1 MSNKR
6 IYYAIQQVTLGPS
19 ASQTAA
25 HGLQTA
31 GITTNFNLEQVFE
44 MGQLAIYQNIEG
56 IPQIEVTLNKVLDG
70 YPLLYVLATETGS
83 DISAGLTATAP
94 DLPGRQNAR
103 TDLRLSIYPDTG
115 VSAGANSEGPVAKG
129 VVTCKGMYVSSVSY
143 TFPVDGNFTEDLTL
157 VGNEKVWADT
167 GSTGQFSGNDSSP
180 AAASGVNRRQHLDM
194 TACRFPKEIPGINAT
209 TGVNADAGAG
219 NGFSTHFQNI
229 TVSVDL
235 GREAIQELGSFA
247 PYHRYVTFP
256 VSVTSEFAVL
266 AITGDGINASEKGY
280 YTAATIN
287 GTPTVATGS
296 ESACTPRFN
305 LRNNTIYL
313 QTCEGTK
320 IYLGTKNKLTSVN
333 YTGGDTGGGNVTVT
347 YSYQTFNDFVV
358 AHTAGNFADGLTAS
372 GYTAVGGQSVN
383 SPVPVDIKA
392 GQVQPKA

>member
-19 ASQTAA
+19 ADQTPV
-25 HGLQTA
+25 HGLQTV
-31 GITTNFNLEQVFE
+31 GVTTNFNLEQVFE

-70 YPLLYVLATETGS
+70 YPLIYVLATETGT
-83 DISAGLTATAP
+83 DIANNLTATSP

-115 VSAGANSEGPVAKG
+115 VSATGNPVTGG
-129 VVTCKGMYVSSVSY
+129 VVKCQGMYVSSVSY
-143 TFPVDGNFTEDLTL
+143 TFPVDGNFTEDVTL
-157 VGNEKVWADT
+157 VGNDKVWANT
-167 GSTGQFSGNDSSP
+167 GSTGEFDNNDDVP
-180 AAASGVNRRQHLDM
+180 AAASGVNRRQHLNM
-194 TACRFPKEIPGINAT
+194 TNSRFPTEIPGINNQ
-209 TGVNADAGAG
+209 GVNADAGAG

-256 VSVTSEFAVL
+256 VSVTSEFSVL
-266 AITGDGINASEKGY
+266 ATTGDGINATEKGY
-280 YTAATIN
+280 YTASTIG
-287 GTPTVATGS
+287 GTPTVATGN
-296 ESACTPRFN
+296 EGACVPRFN
-305 LRNNTIYL
+305 LRDQKIYL
-313 QTCEGTK
+313 ETCEGTK

-358 AHTAGNFADGLTAS
+358 AHTAGNFADDLSSS
-372 GYTAVGGQSVN
+372 GYNPAGSGG
-383 SPVPVDIKA
+383 
-392 GQVQPKA
+392 

>member
-1 MSNKR
+1 MANKR
-6 IYYAIQQVTLGPS
+6 IYYAIQQVTLGPA
-19 ASQTAA
+19 ASETAA
-25 HGLQTA
+25 HGLQTV

-70 YPLLYVLATETGS
+70 YPLLYALATETGS
-83 DISAGLTATAP
+83 DVGTGLTATSP

-103 TDLRLSIYPDTG
+103 TDMRLSIYPDSQ
-115 VSAGANSEGPVAKG
+115 VSADGNPVAKG

-157 VGNEKVWADT
+157 VGNDKIWADS
-167 GSTGQFSGNDSSP
+167 GSTGQFADNDDVP
-180 AAASGVNRRQHLDM
+180 ASNSGVNRRQHLNM
-194 TACRFPKEIPGINAT
+194 TACRFPTEIPGINAS
-209 TGVNADAGAG
+209 GVNADAGAG

-256 VSVTSEFAVL
+256 VSVTSEFSVL
-266 AITGDGINASEKGY
+266 ATTGDGINATEKGY
-280 YTAATIN
+280 YTATSIG
-287 GTPTVATGS
+287 GTPSVATGS
-296 ESACTPRFN
+296 ESACQPRFN
-305 LRNNTIYL
+305 LRDQKIYL
-313 QTCEGTK
+313 ETCEGTK

-358 AHTAGNFADGLTAS
+358 AHNAGNFADDVSAS
-372 GYTAVGGQSVN
+372 GYTPQSV
-383 SPVPVDIKA
+383 SKAVPVEIKA
-392 GQVQPKA
+392 GEVKFPGKA

>member
-1 MSNKR
+1 MANKR

-19 ASQTAA
+19 ASQTPA
-25 HGLQTA
+25 HGLQTV
-31 GITTNFNLEQVFE
+31 GVTTNFNLEQVFE

-83 DISAGLTATAP
+83 DISNTGLIATAP

-103 TDLRLSIYPDTG
+103 TDLRLSIYPDTE
-115 VSAGANSEGPVAKG
+115 VSASGNPVAKG

-143 TFPVDGNFTEDLTL
+143 TFPVDGNFTEDVTL
-157 VGNEKVWADT
+157 VGNDKIWADT
-167 GSTGQFSGNDSSP
+167 GATGQFADNDDVPS
-180 AAASGVNRRQHLDM
+180 ANSGVNRRQHLNM
-194 TACRFPKEIPGINAT
+194 SACRFPTEIPGISS

-256 VSVTSEFAVL
+256 VSVTSEFSVL
-266 AITGDGINASEKGY
+266 ATTGDGINATEQGY
-280 YTAATIN
+280 YTATSIG
-287 GTPTVATGS
+287 GTPTVVTGTVPP
-296 ESACTPRFN
+296 CQPRFN
-305 LRNNTIYL
+305 LRDQKVYL
-313 QTCEGTK
+313 ETCEGTK

-358 AHTAGNFADGLTAS
+358 AHTSGNFAEDVSAN
-372 GYTAVGGQSVN
+372 GYVSQSV
-383 SPVPVDIKA
+383 SKAVPVTISNGEVKLPGKA
-392 GQVQPKA
+392 